1 MKAVVSGVAIH
12 LPEKPVPNSELE
24 KLVDTSDEW
33 IRTRTGIQQRYIFDR
48 ENKDLKSSDIGAA
61 AARNVL
67 EKTGVHPEDID
78 GIIVGT
84 MYPDKQFPATACFI
98 QSLLGCKNAFAFDIT
113 AACAFLPYAVN
124 VASLMI
130 ESGQCKKILV
140 IGAELSSRVT
150 DWTDRN
156 TCVLFGDGAG
166 ALLLEASET
175 NDRGVLASELKSK
188 GAAHDILFL
197 NQLGQEDA
205 YIRMDGK
212 SVFKLAVTEM
222 AAIVEKTLAK
232 AGYTSEDLDLL
243 IPHQA
248 NIRILDA
255 TVKKLKL
262 REDQVF
268 VNVHKYGNTSSAS
281 IPIALFEAE
290 KEGLLKPGQ
299 LVALVGIGGGMSWG
313 CNIIRW

>member
-1 MKAVVSGVAIH
+1 
-12 LPEKPVPNSELE
+12 
-24 KLVDTSDEW
+24 
-33 IRTRTGIQQRYIFDR
+33 
-48 ENKDLKSSDIGAA
+48 
-61 AARNVL
+61 
-67 EKTGVHPEDID
+67 
-78 GIIVGT
+78 
-84 MYPDKQFPATACFI
+84 
-98 QSLLGCKNAFAFDIT
+98 
-113 AACAFLPYAVN
+113 
-124 VASLMI
+124 MI
-130 ESGQCKKILV
+130 ESGQCQKILV

-150 DWTDRN
+150 DWSDRN

-166 ALLLEASET
+166 ALLLEASQA

-205 YIRMDGK
+205 YIRMDGR

-222 AAIVEKTLAK
+222 AAIVERTLAK